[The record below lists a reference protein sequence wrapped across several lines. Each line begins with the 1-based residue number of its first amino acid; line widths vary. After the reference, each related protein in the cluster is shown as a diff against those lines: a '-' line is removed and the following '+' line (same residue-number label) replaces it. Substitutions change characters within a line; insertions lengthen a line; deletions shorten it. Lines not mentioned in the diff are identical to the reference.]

1 MTYQRNHENVA
12 QENVAQENL
21 TLANVSRRGLLK
33 GSAGAAAFVLAA
45 QFPAVRSAKAYD
57 TGAGAMPNG
66 VVTNPHIFV
75 SIDKDGTVSIV
86 AHRAEMGTGAAR
98 TTLPLIVADELEADW
113 SRVKI
118 VQSPGDE
125 VKFGNQDTDGSRSVR
140 HFIQPMRQ
148 VGAGARQILEAA
160 AAKRWNVPVT
170 EVEAK
175 FHEVI
180 HKPTGRKF
188 GYGDLA
194 ADAATI
200 PAPAA
205 NTLRLKE
212 ASAFRYIGKGN
223 VPVVDLFDITTGKAT
238 YGQDIMLPGLKF
250 AVVARS
256 PVVQGKVK
264 SYDATETLKVPGVRK
279 VVTID
284 GTPPPAK
291 FAPLAGVA
299 VIADNTWAA
308 LKGREA
314 LKIVWDDGPNGTFD
328 SVAYKALLE
337 SEVRKPGK
345 LERNEGNVDAAFSQ
359 ASKVITAEYYSP
371 HLAHASMEPPAATA
385 RRTGGKWE
393 VWTSVQSPGGARD
406 ELAKS
411 LGLKPE
417 DMTLHCTLLGG
428 GFGRKSKWDFA
439 FEAVLLSKAMDGAP
453 VKVVWTRE
461 DDIHHDFYHTVTAE
475 RLEAAIDKD
484 NKVVGWRHRSAAP
497 TFMSNFVPGD
507 PKAPSPIELGMG
519 FIDTP
524 FNIPNI
530 RLESGEA
537 QSHVRVGWFRSVN
550 NVAHAWA
557 IQSFVAEIAAGLGR
571 DQKDFL
577 LELIGPARIVD
588 APEKATTPWWDYGE
602 PHNVYPV
609 DTGRLRHVA
618 ELAAER
624 SGWGRTLPK
633 GHGLGIAAHR
643 AFVSYIA
650 TVVEVAVDDKGNIT
664 VPRVDTAIDCG
675 FVANPERIRSQI
687 EGAAVMGLTL
697 AKYGEITLKNG
708 RVEQSNFDDFQVVR
722 INESPAETRTH
733 IVEHGLDVPSSGV
746 GEPGVPPFAPA
757 LCNAIFAAT
766 GKRIRRLPIGNQLA

>member
-1 MTYQRNHENVA
+1 MTYQHNHENVA
-12 QENVAQENL
+12 I
-21 TLANVSRRGLLK
+21 ANVSRRGLLK
-33 GSAGAAAFVLAA
+33 GTAGAAAFVLAA
-45 QFPAVRSAKAYD
+45 QFPAVRAAKAYE
-57 TGAGAMPNG
+57 TGAGEMAHG

-75 SIDKDGTVSIV
+75 SIDKDGIVSIV

-125 VKFGNQDTDGSRSVR
+125 ETYGNQDTDGSRSVR
-140 HFIQPMRQ
+140 HFIQPMRA
-148 VGAGARQILEAA
+148 VGAGARQILETA
-160 AAKRWNVPVT
+160 AAKRWGVPVG

-175 FHEVI
+175 FHEVV

-194 ADAATI
+194 ADAASI

-238 YGQDIMLPGLKF
+238 YGQDVMLPGLKF
-250 AVVARS
+250 AIVARP

-264 SYDATETLKVPGVRK
+264 SYDATETMKVPGVLK

-291 FAPLAGVA
+291 FAPLGGVA
-299 VIADNTWAA
+299 VIANSTWAA
-308 LKGREA
+308 LKGRDA
-314 LKIVWDDGPNGTFD
+314 LKIVWDDGPNGSFD

-345 LERNEGNVDAAFSQ
+345 LERNEGNVDAAFAQ
-359 ASKVITAEYYSP
+359 AAKVITAEYYSP

-385 RRTGGKWE
+385 RRTGDKWE
-393 VWTSVQSPGGARD
+393 IWTSVQSPGGARD
-406 ELAKS
+406 DIAKAI
-411 LGLKPE
+411 GVKPE

-475 RLEAAIDKD
+475 RLEAAVDRN
-484 NKVVGWRHRSAAP
+484 NKVIGWRHRSAAP
-497 TFMSNFVPGD
+497 TFMANFVPD
-507 PKAPSPIELGMG
+507 PKSPSAIELGMG

-524 FNIPNI
+524 LNIPNV

-557 IQSFVAEIAAGLGR
+557 IQSFVAEIASQLGR

-609 DTGRLRHVA
+609 DTGRLRGVV

-624 SGWGRTLPK
+624 AGWGRTLPK

-708 RVEQSNFDDFQVVR
+708 RVEQSNFNDFQVVR
-722 INESPAETRTH
+722 IDESPVETRTH

-766 GKRIRRLPIGNQLA
+766 GKRIRRLPIGTQLA